1 MRTGMR
7 LVSPAQRRARLA
19 VRHHL
24 APAAR
29 ADSVAGAV
37 AGMIALHG
45 TDPASVYLAAWAR
58 TGSADK
64 ADVEHALY
72 TERALVRMLGMR
84 RTVFVVPAALVPVI
98 QAACTD
104 QIAERLRRQLT
115 QVVQGAGIAAD
126 AATWLK
132 DVGEATVRALVARG
146 SATAAELARDEPRLR
161 TQIVD
166 AADNPYG
173 GAVNL
178 TSRLLTLLSAEG
190 LIVRGRPRGGWTS
203 TQFAW
208 SAAGARAE
216 LSAAEAR
223 AELARRWLFAF
234 GPAPVSDLQWWT
246 GWTAGQVKQT
256 LARLQV
262 IEVDLGGA
270 IGIMLAADEPALD
283 EPAAVPPW
291 PALLPALDPT
301 AMGWRDRA
309 WYVGGHAQAL
319 FDRSGNI
326 GPTAWWD
333 GRIVG
338 GWAQR
343 KDGEIVVRLLED
355 TGAEAAAAIAAEAQ
369 RLRAWIGS
377 GRVTPRF
384 RTPLER
390 ELAEQAR
397 LSRSIAVFP
406 DNAYIA
412 QQGKNK
418 SMVTFIIVLIII
430 GLIAGLIA
438 RLLLPGRDSL
448 GILGTIVLGIVG
460 SFIGGFLQNLIE
472 YHHVSIHSFH
482 TVGIIGSII
491 GAFVLLLLLRVTG
504 MEPGRR
510 RRR

>member
-1 MRTGMR
+1 MGIGIRV
-7 LVSPAQRRARLA
+7 VSTAERRNRLA

-29 ADSVAGAV
+29 ASTVAA
-37 AGMIALHG
+37 AAADMIALHG

-115 QVVQGAGIAAD
+115 SVVQAAGIAPD

-132 DVGEATVRALVARG
+132 DVGDATVRALAARG
-146 SATAAELARDEPRLR
+146 SATGAELAASEPRLR
-161 TQIVD
+161 TPIVD

-203 TQFAW
+203 TQFTW
-208 SAAGARAE
+208 SAAADRSE
-216 LSAAEAR
+216 LPAAAAR
-223 AELARRWLFAF
+223 AELARRWLFTF
-234 GPAPVSDLQWWT
+234 GPAPISDLQWWT
-246 GWTAGQVKQT
+246 GWTAGQVKQA
-256 LARLQV
+256 LAPLQV
-262 IEVDLGGA
+262 TEVGLGGA
-270 IGIMLAADEPALD
+270 TGGMLTADELAPD
-283 EPAAVPPW
+283 EQAVIEPW

-301 AMGWRDRA
+301 AMGWRDRDF
-309 WYVGGHAQAL
+309 YLGEHGPAL

-343 KDGEIVVRLLED
+343 KDGEVVVRLLED

-369 RLRAWIGS
+369 RLGAWIGP

-390 ELAEQAR
+390 ELAER
-397 LSRSIAVFP
+397 
-406 DNAYIA
+406 
-412 QQGKNK
+412 
-418 SMVTFIIVLIII
+418 
-430 GLIAGLIA
+430 
-438 RLLLPGRDSL
+438 
-448 GILGTIVLGIVG
+448 
-460 SFIGGFLQNLIE
+460 
-472 YHHVSIHSFH
+472 
-482 TVGIIGSII
+482 
-491 GAFVLLLLLRVTG
+491 
-504 MEPGRR
+504 
-510 RRR
+510 